1 MELLVEPV
9 LRAVNQLHIDSQISA
24 MTLAIAAF
32 CEAWSSNILARKIR
46 FRYVSRAVA
55 TFEATEAA
63 ASVVFRTVA
72 SLKFSD

>member
-1 MELLVEPV
+1 LIKIAFFHRIDILKILVSLLVKKTN
-9 LRAVNQLHIDSQISA
+9 LYI
-24 MTLAIAAF
+24 AIYF
-32 CEAWSSNILARKIR
+32 
-46 FRYVSRAVA
+46 RAVA